1 MRLGIVLVFIISWQ
15 LHAQTGIGTSTP
27 SPSAKLEVASTN
39 QGFLPP
45 RIALTAT
52 NAASP
57 VTSPATGLLVFNT
70 ETAGTTP
77 NNVTP
82 GYYYWN
88 GSLWVRLNGPSDT
101 AANVTGVVPV
111 VNGGTGATTA
121 TGSGKTVLSNNPTL
135 ELLTIS
141 SGATQFPSSIF
152 VTPTTFANSKRAALW
167 LGDWG
172 ILQDYDGNGQ
182 PNFSITQNFSGSYP
196 TRFFISTVG
205 NVGLGTSSPTAK
217 LNLVGGGIRIFHGFS
232 NNSTT
237 RPPLNTLTIGN
248 YEIRGVG
255 GGGGSVQSDG
265 GDDGFLRLSAGG
277 GNSAAA
283 QSSIDLSGYSNVA
296 DMLNNIVMRTAGAE
310 RLRIDNTGNVGI
322 GTTTPTVRLQVAG
335 DIIAN
340 SIAGS
345 SDARF
350 KTNIIPIENP
360 LQKVM
365 QLRGVT
371 FDWKTKDFP
380 NRTFSEKRSL
390 GFIAQEVE
398 KVIPEVV
405 QTENSTEGF
414 KSVQYDKV
422 VALLVEAIKEQQ
434 QQIEQLQQKVKALTE
449 KKGNEK

>member
-1 MRLGIVLVFIISWQ
+1 MKKGVLVLVLCLVF
-15 LHAQTGIGTSTP
+15 LNGKAQTGIGTTTP
-27 SPSAKLEVASTN
+27 DASAKLEVASTN

-57 VTSPATGLLVFNT
+57 VTSPATGLLVYNT
-70 ETAGTTP
+70 ATTGTAP
-77 NNVTP
+77 NNVVP
-82 GYYYWN
+82 GFYYWN
-88 GSLWVRLNGPSDT
+88 GTLWVRLNGPSDN

-111 VNGGTGATTA
+111 ANGGTGVTTA
-121 TGSGKTVLSNNPTL
+121 TGSGKTVLSDNPTL
-135 ELLTIS
+135 ELLSIS

-152 VTPTTFANSKRAALW
+152 VTPTTFATSKRAALW

-172 ILQDYDGNGQ
+172 LLQDFDGNGQ

-196 TRFFISTVG
+196 TRFFISTAG

-217 LNLVGGGIRIFHGFS
+217 LNLVGGGIRIFNGFN
-232 NNSTT
+232 NNSTS

-277 GNSAAA
+277 GSSTSA

-322 GTTTPTVRLQVAG
+322 GTSNPTVNLQAV
-335 DIIAN
+335 
-340 SIAGS
+340 SY
-345 SDARF
+345 
-350 KTNIIPIENP
+350 TH
-360 LQKVM
+360 
-365 QLRGVT
+365 LRAH
-371 FDWKTKDFP
+371 
-380 NRTFSEKRSL
+380 E
-390 GFIAQEVE
+390 
-398 KVIPEVV
+398 
-405 QTENSTEGF
+405 TE
-414 KSVQYDKV
+414 
-422 VALLVEAIKEQQ
+422 L
-434 QQIEQLQQKVKALTE
+434 
-449 KKGNEK
+449 